1 VENQKGEGS
10 STIHEED
17 GAMTMAELLEQEY
30 SFQRVKRGDIVR
42 GTVVSIRVDEIMV
55 DIGSKSEGIVKK
67 QELDQLDQEVLD
79 EINVGDEIPVYVLRS
94 GDDDGNI
101 FLSLSRALVEKD
113 WENAKVLFDASE
125 TFTGDVAGY
134 NKGGLIVNFGR
145 IRGFVPGS
153 QVFTPT
159 SGGYKEDR
167 WVSLVGKELR
177 LKIIELDRNRN
188 RLILSERVAM
198 EEWRQEQK
206 ETLLDSLT
214 EGEVRHGRVTR
225 LTQFGA
231 FVDLGGA
238 DGLIH
243 LSELSWTR
251 VNHPKEVLQVG
262 DEIDVYVLNVDRER
276 QRIGLSIKR
285 LQPEPW
291 SGVLERYQVGDVV
304 EAVVTKLAE
313 FGAFARLSD
322 DIEGLIHISEVTEKN
337 IAHPREV
344 LQEGEQVSVR
354 IIRIDPDRRRMGL
367 SLKQAAGEQDWEA
380 YLDGEAIAE
389 PEDTE

>member
-1 VENQKGEGS
+1 
-10 STIHEED
+10 
-17 GAMTMAELLEQEY
+17 MTMAELLEQEY

-42 GTVVSIRVDEIMV
+42 GTVVSVRVDEIMV